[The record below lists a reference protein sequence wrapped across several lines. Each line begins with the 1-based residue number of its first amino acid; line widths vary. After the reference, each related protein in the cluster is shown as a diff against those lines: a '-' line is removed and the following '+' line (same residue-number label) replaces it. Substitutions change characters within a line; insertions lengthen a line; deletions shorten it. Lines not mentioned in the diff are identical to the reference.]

1 MVLSE
6 ILSSVMTFGRV
17 TYDLSARTHVMGI
30 VNVTPDSFSDG
41 GKFLDADAAV
51 DHALRMADE
60 GADFIDVGGES
71 SRPGSDPISVEEE
84 IRRTI
89 PVIERIAAKVSV
101 PISID
106 TYKSEVARRALD
118 AGATIVNDISAMT
131 MDERM
136 AVVVAEHRASVILMH
151 MKGTPKT
158 MQVDPMYTDVVGE
171 VREYLAKRI
180 DAARAA
186 GIGQIMI
193 DPGVGFGKTLEHNL
207 ALIRNLGALRDL
219 GVPVLVGPSR
229 KSFLGTI
236 LNLPVEERLEGTA
249 AAVTVCILNG
259 ASVVRVHDV
268 RAMVR
273 VAKVADAL
281 KR

>member
-1 MVLSE
+1 
-6 ILSSVMTFGRV
+6 MTFGRV

-193 DPGVGFGKTLEHNL
+193 DPGIGFGKTLEHNL